1 MTNPAPSGRPPL
13 AVVSLG
19 LGAVAIPTLFCFGLG
34 IPLGLAAVVTG
45 VVAFARERGR
55 PGGGAGR
62 AAGGVA
68 LGLLALAG
76 AAVLVLRPDG

>member
-1 MTNPAPSGRPPL
+1 M
-13 AVVSLG
+13 
-19 LGAVAIPTLFCFGLG
+19 
-34 IPLGLAAVVTG
+34 GLAAVVTG

-62 AAGGVA
+62 ALGGIA

-76 AAVLVLRPDG
+76 AAALVLRPDT